1 MNPNTPSDIDEHD
14 LERDNPNKKALGK
27 SIRSTALGCAQFSL
41 EQEYRREESC
51 ITQSGL
57 TITGLS
63 AFSIFFIT
71 AFSPISNANIFSNNY
86 LLACY
91 LLISSL
97 LLSSLAAAALVLF
110 RPKINYPA
118 SPKDLHDYFMGNKE
132 EFNLDG
138 LIDSEC
144 SLYEELW
151 KSVDKANQ
159 RRIRLLHVSLG
170 LFLLSVAAFLI
181 AVAIP
186 GFYFS
191 ALPR

>member
-14 LERDNPNKKALGK
+14 LERDNPNKKALDK

>member
-14 LERDNPNKKALGK
+14 LERDNSKKEALDK
-27 SIRSTALGCAQFSL
+27 SIRSSALGCAQFSL

-71 AFSPISNANIFSNNY
+71 AFPPISNANIFSNGY
-86 LLACY
+86 LLTCY
-91 LLISSL
+91 FFISSL
-97 LLSSLAAAALVLF
+97 LLSSLATAALVLF

-118 SPKDLHDYFMGNKE
+118 SPKELHDYFMGNKE

-138 LIDSEC
+138 LVDSEC

-151 KSVDKANQ
+151 ESADKANQ

-170 LFLLSVAAFLI
+170 LFLLSVVAFLI
-181 AVAIP
+181 AVTIP

-191 ALPR
+191 ASPR

>member
-1 MNPNTPSDIDEHD
+1 MNPDTPSDIDEHD
-14 LERDNPNKKALGK
+14 LERDNPNKKALDK

-181 AVAIP
+181 AVTIP

>member
-14 LERDNPNKKALGK
+14 LERDNPNKKALDK

-110 RPKINYPA
+110 RPKMNYPA

-181 AVAIP
+181 AVTIP

>member
-14 LERDNPNKKALGK
+14 LEGDNPNKKALDK

-181 AVAIP
+181 AVTIP

>member
-14 LERDNPNKKALGK
+14 LERDSPNKKALDK

-159 RRIRLLHVSLG
+159 RRIRFLHVSLG
-170 LFLLSVAAFLI
+170 LFLLSVAVFLI
-181 AVAIP
+181 AVTIP

>member
-1 MNPNTPSDIDEHD
+1 MNADAPSDIDEHD
-14 LERDNPNKKALGK
+14 LERDNSNKEALDE
-27 SIRSTALGCAQFSL
+27 SIRSSALGCAQFSL

-71 AFSPISNANIFSNNY
+71 AFSPINNANIFSNSY

-151 KSVDKANQ
+151 KSADKANQ

-181 AVAIP
+181 TVTIP

>member
-1 MNPNTPSDIDEHD
+1 MNADTSSDIDEHD
-14 LERDNPNKKALGK
+14 LERDDSNKEALNRR
-27 SIRSTALGCAQFSL
+27 IRSSALGCAQFSL

-71 AFSPISNANIFSNNY
+71 AFSPINDAGIFSNSY
-86 LLACY
+86 LLICY
-91 LLISSL
+91 LFISSL

-110 RPKINYPA
+110 RPKIKHPA
-118 SPKDLHDYFMGNKE
+118 SPKKLHDYFMGNKE
-132 EFNLDG
+132 EFDLDG
-138 LIDSEC
+138 LVDSEC
-144 SLYEELW
+144 SLYEDLW
-151 KSVDKANQ
+151 KSVDKAN
-159 RRIRLLHVSLG
+159 RRRTLLLHVSLG
-170 LFLLSVAAFLI
+170 LFLLSVATFLI
-181 AVAIP
+181 AVTIP

>member
-14 LERDNPNKKALGK
+14 LERDNPNKKALDK

-151 KSVDKANQ
+151 ESVDKANQ

-181 AVAIP
+181 AVTIP

>member
-14 LERDNPNKKALGK
+14 LERDNPNKKALDK

-71 AFSPISNANIFSNNY
+71 AFSPISNTNIFSNNY

-91 LLISSL
+91 LFISSL

-181 AVAIP
+181 AVTIP

>member
-1 MNPNTPSDIDEHD
+1 MRLPACTVFAENRKSHLFHI
-14 LERDNPNKKALGK
+14 ALDT
-27 SIRSTALGCAQFSL
+27 S
-41 EQEYRREESC
+41 RREESC

-181 AVAIP
+181 AVTIP

>member
-1 MNPNTPSDIDEHD
+1 MNANTPSDIDEQD
-14 LERDNPNKKALGK
+14 PERDNSDKEALDK
-27 SIRSTALGCAQFSL
+27 RIRSSALGCAQFSL

-71 AFSPISNANIFSNNY
+71 AFSPINDAGIFSSNY
-86 LLACY
+86 LLTCY

-97 LLSSLAAAALVLF
+97 LLSSLAAAALVLY

-118 SPKDLHDYFMGNKE
+118 SPKELHGYFMENKE
-132 EFNLDG
+132 EFDLDG
-138 LIDSEC
+138 LVDSEC
-144 SLYEELW
+144 SLYEDLW

-159 RRIRLLHVSLG
+159 RRTRLLHVSLG
-170 LFLLSVAAFLI
+170 LFLLSVATFLI
-181 AVAIP
+181 AVTIP

>member
-1 MNPNTPSDIDEHD
+1 MSTDAPSDIDEHD
-14 LERDNPNKKALGK
+14 LERNSSNKEVLDK
-27 SIRSTALGCAQFSL
+27 SIRSSALGCARFSL

-71 AFSPISNANIFSNNY
+71 AFSPISNASIFSSSY
-86 LLACY
+86 LLTCY

-97 LLSSLAAAALVLF
+97 LLSSLAAATLVLF

-118 SPKDLHDYFMGNKE
+118 SPKELHDYFMGNKG

-138 LIDSEC
+138 LVDSEC

-181 AVAIP
+181 AVTIP

-191 ALPR
+191 ALSR

>member
-14 LERDNPNKKALGK
+14 LERDNPNKKALDK

-71 AFSPISNANIFSNNY
+71 AFSPISNTNIFSNNY

-91 LLISSL
+91 LFISSL

-151 KSVDKANQ
+151 RSVDKANQ

-181 AVAIP
+181 AVTIP

>member
-1 MNPNTPSDIDEHD
+1 MNPNSPSDIDEHD
-14 LERDNPNKKALGK
+14 LERDNPNKKALDK

-91 LLISSL
+91 LFISSL

-181 AVAIP
+181 AVTIP

>member
-14 LERDNPNKKALGK
+14 LERDNPNKKALDK
-27 SIRSTALGCAQFSL
+27 SIRSTALGCARFSL
-41 EQEYRREESC
+41 EQQYRREESC

-181 AVAIP
+181 AVTIP

>member
-14 LERDNPNKKALGK
+14 LERDNPNKKALDK

-51 ITQSGL
+51 IAQSGL

-181 AVAIP
+181 AVTIP

>member
-14 LERDNPNKKALGK
+14 LERDNPNKKALDK

-181 AVAIP
+181 AVTIP